1 MRAHKGKLTTKKSV
15 LEKWLGAGIL
25 LVFAVLPLLYLPSW
39 PASYVT
45 SKQYILM
52 GTVEVLAVL
61 WVWLLLKDERYRLT
75 RKNMFWLAPLALFL
89 VSLTISAI
97 IGVDPATSFF
107 STVESGT
114 GLLLLYH
121 VFLFTCII
129 TSFVRVQQKDFFK
142 RIAQATLF
150 ASVILAAATFFTG
163 PNGVF
168 TTQSPMLVGSSGG
181 AMMGNLLL
189 VGAYFIFSIFLA
201 LYLVRHE
208 SRIWKKALYAVSIAI
223 IVFSPI
229 YFNPHLWTGIP
240 FAQLKASSFFLIGQ
254 ARVAT
259 GALIVGLLVSLFT
272 WLWIGP
278 HQKITRVIGMGG
290 IIAMVIVGVI
300 GIQQIIIP
308 SSAAHTFFVKESGNR
323 IVDWQ
328 TSLQGI
334 KEKPLLGWG
343 PENSHAVYQRYFNP
357 IVYSAGR
364 GNEVYALHPHN
375 NTLEVLVDGGVIGF
389 LLYLLVLVFL
399 FRGLWLLYRR
409 NAIDSKTYA
418 VLMGMLVAFI
428 LQQQMIYDSIV
439 SYVMFFF
446 IIAIVAGLLDTT
458 DERRQLAAPIAP
470 IGYVGAVA
478 VTVLAIPALL
488 YAVYW
493 PAQKM
498 AEFQQVANMTSDKR
512 AEQYQHLFHST
523 GSYAIDTDPEFFTGP
538 LFYSYD
544 AQKETLKSNAL
555 YQKVASTEI
564 QSLLTA
570 VSPLVQTNPYDYH
583 LTLSLMQLDNLQFYL
598 TNDAQYLAQ
607 ADTYYK
613 QAVVLSATDPELYFT
628 YAQTLVYEKN
638 VAGAKALLDKATALN
653 PDFHMAAE
661 FKSMLK

>member
-1 MRAHKGKLTTKKSV
+1 MAQKGKLTTKRSA
-15 LEKWLGAGIL
+15 LEKWLGAGIV
-25 LVFAVLPLLYLPSW
+25 LVFVVLPLLYFSSW
-39 PASYVT
+39 PAAYVT
-45 SKQYILM
+45 SKQYFLM
-52 GTVEVLAVL
+52 GAVEVLAVL
-61 WVWLLLKDERYRLT
+61 WVWLLVKDRRYRLT
-75 RKNMFWLAPLALFL
+75 RQNILWLLPLKLFL
-89 VSLTISAI
+89 VSLTVSAI
-97 IGVDPATSFF
+97 VGVDPATSFF

-121 VFLFTCII
+121 VFLLACIL
-129 TSFVRVQQKDFFK
+129 TSFIRVQQQVFFK

-189 VGAYFIFSIFLA
+189 AGAYFIFSIFLA
-201 LYLVRHE
+201 LYLASHE
-208 SRIWKKALYAVSIAI
+208 SRIWKKVFYAVSIAV

-229 YFNPHLWTGIP
+229 YFNPHLWTGMP

-259 GALIVGLLVSLFT
+259 GALIVGLFVTLFT
-272 WLWIGP
+272 WLWIGTN
-278 HQKITRVIGMGG
+278 QKMARLIGMGG
-290 IIAMVIVGVI
+290 IIAMVIVAVI

-308 SSAAHTFFVKESGNR
+308 ISAAHTFFVKESGNR

-389 LLYLLVLVFL
+389 VLYLAVLLSL
-399 FRGLWLLYRR
+399 FRGIWLLYRR
-409 NAIDSKTYA
+409 NKIDGKTY
-418 VLMGMLVAFI
+418 VLFIGMLVAFI

-439 SYVMFFF
+439 SYALFFSV
-446 IIAIVAGLLDTT
+446 IAIVAGLLDTT

-523 GSYAIDTDPEFFTGP
+523 GSYAIDTDPEFFTAP

-544 AQKETLKSNAL
+544 AQKTILKSNPL

-570 VSPLVQTNPYDYH
+570 VSPLAQTNRYDYH
-583 LTLSLMQLDNLQFYL
+583 LILSLMQLDNLQFYL

-607 ADTYYK
+607 ADAYYK

-653 PDFHMAAE
+653 PDYHAAAE
-661 FKSMLK
+661 FKSVLK